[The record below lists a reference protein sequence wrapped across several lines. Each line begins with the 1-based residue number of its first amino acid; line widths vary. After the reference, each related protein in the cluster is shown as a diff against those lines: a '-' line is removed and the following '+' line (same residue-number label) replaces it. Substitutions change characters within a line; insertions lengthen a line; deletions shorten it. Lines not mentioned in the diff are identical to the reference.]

1 MKVGKLST
9 KIDWESEEYDEFL
22 EEQVIASHNIKLRKS
37 FRRNLERYAEGIP
50 DRIPEGIPEGNSEK
64 GRNTGAFVR

>member
-37 FRRNLERYAEGIP
+37 FRRNLERYAEGITEKTP
-50 DRIPEGIPEGNSEK
+50 EK
-64 GRNTGAFVR
+64 GRNTGAFVRRV